1 MLPILEGIKKDLG
14 ALRRT
19 VRAERAK
26 TINKKA
32 PRELAKA
39 VGQRWFGHAA
49 PVLTRDYD
57 IAEDVVDRYS
67 GDFRRLIRISAPNNL
82 KTSYEETLSG
92 LLRHFR
98 DDLILPIQTR
108 PAEIAEETEIGSAH

>member
-1 MLPILEGIKKDLG
+1 MTGVQTCALPIW
-14 ALRRT
+14 T

-108 PAEIAEETEIGSAH
+108 PAEIAEE